1 MGGFMGLTRGRTGR
15 RLPRSGAARLRDTV
29 VFAALATAL
38 VVSSGAPQ
46 AAAEPRAQDP
56 AQPGISLQQRFKYTG
71 GTDLDFR
78 GKTVYAGV
86 EGAKGG
92 VGIYRLAKDGPSI
105 NCKKEP
111 CPLAPD
117 GPRSHLKKIG
127 FLSCPGSQN
136 DVLSVSKS
144 ILALAYHESQ
154 CTKTGA
160 GVALF
165 NVKNPKRPKLLDDVA
180 LPGGTHTISL
190 YPGKPIIYASPGGLL
205 NGGGVEQIL
214 DISNPKKIKVAATFK
229 PNEAGCHD
237 ITWLFKKEE
246 KLAFCPGLSG
256 TEIWNVAKPLKPV
269 MISHIYNPVQDFHH
283 YALPTKDGNYLVVSD
298 ENFELHDCTSGQS
311 PTGAFFVYDITV
323 REAPIPVAKFSPQRG
338 AAPVG
343 GAATPVCTSHQFNF
357 VPGTDVIVT
366 SWYTGGTSIIDFSDP
381 LQPQELAFYQ
391 PADANT
397 WSSYHY
403 KGRILASDLNRGLEV
418 LGVAGIKGF

>member
-1 MGGFMGLTRGRTGR
+1 MSGRFGTTRPLSGR
-15 RLPRSGAARLRDTV
+15 RLRDV
-29 VFAALATAL
+29 VLFAALATAL
-38 VVSSGAPQ
+38 VISSGAPQ
-46 AAAEPRAQDP
+46 AAADPRAEEP
-56 AQPGISLQQRFKYTG
+56 APAGISLEQRFKYEG

-78 GKTVYAGV
+78 GNIVYAGV
-86 EGAKGG
+86 EGSKGG
-92 VGIYRLAKDGPSI
+92 VGIYRIGKGTVTKCDSKAGK
-105 NCKKEP
+105 P
-111 CPLAPD
+111 CPLAS
-117 GPRSHLKKIG
+117 RSDRRGGGSLKKIG
-127 FLSCPGSQN
+127 FVSCPGSQN
-136 DVLSVSKS
+136 DVLSVSKN

-154 CTKTGA
+154 CTKKKA

-165 NVKNPKRPKLLDDVA
+165 NVKNPTRPKLLSDVA

-283 YALPTKDGNYLVVSD
+283 YALPTKDGNHLVVSD

-323 REAPIPVAKFSPQRG
+323 REAPVPVAKFSPQRG

-397 WSSYHY
+397 WSSYAY
-403 KGRILASDLNRGLEV
+403 KGRIFASDLNRGLEV